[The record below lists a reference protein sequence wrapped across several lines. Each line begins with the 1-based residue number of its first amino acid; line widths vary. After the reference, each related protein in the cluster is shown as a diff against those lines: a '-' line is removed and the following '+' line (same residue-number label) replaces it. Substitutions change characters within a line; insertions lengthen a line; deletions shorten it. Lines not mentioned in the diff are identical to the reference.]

1 MSGQRA
7 AAEPYATRFE
17 TEVTAI
23 DGRRVWLE
31 TSYFYGESG
40 GQPADRGT
48 IDGTA
53 VEDVQ
58 LEDGEQVHVL
68 AAEPSFRAG
77 QRVLCSID
85 WSFRMYCMR
94 AHTASHALY
103 GAGRRLLDD
112 LGYGGFDIGEE
123 KVRVDLETTS
133 ELDDETLLEL
143 DSLVNRAVWESR
155 PVSWE
160 DIPVADAREREDIAF
175 NEATEDGAFQKGRVR
190 IVTIGGA
197 DENGG
202 NGTRARNRSSAGP
215 TVTTSTDGSAE
226 PWDIAACGGTHVRN
240 TREIGP
246 VTVLGRSNPGEG
258 MTRVEFSVGPTAIDR
273 RREEKAVALTARQ
286 ELGVPLE
293 EVGDEL
299 ARLQDERDDLA
310 AEVQTL
316 QRDLVDHQLE
326 SADSFERDGLEWL
339 AVAAGGEGG
348 ESTGIDAN
356 DAGEI
361 ARDEAGDRAAVVVIS
376 GSAGSPYA
384 VASVAEDA
392 QETISASAVID
403 ALTAE
408 FGGGGGGSDALAQA
422 GGFAE
427 LPDEDEIRDVLES
440 VEFQ

>member
-48 IDGTA
+48 IDSVA

-68 AAEPSFRAG
+68 AEEPSFRAG

-202 NGTRARNRSSAGP
+202 NGTRTRNRSSAGP

-226 PWDIAACGGTHVRN
+226 PWDVAACGGTHVRN

-273 RREEKAVALTARQ
+273 RREEKAVVLTARQ

-316 QRDLVDHQLE
+316 QRDLVERQLE

-339 AVAAGGEGG
+339 AVAVGRGG
-348 ESTGIDAN
+348 ESAGVDAN

-361 ARDEAGDRAAVVVIS
+361 AREAAGERAAVVVIA
-376 GSAGSPYA
+376 GATGSPYA

-392 QETISASAVID
+392 QETISAGAVID

-440 VEFQ
+440 VELQ

>member
-48 IDGTA
+48 IDSVA

-58 LEDGEQVHVL
+58 LTDGEQVHVL
-68 AAEPSFRAG
+68 AEEPTFRAG

-85 WSFRMYCMR
+85 WAFRMYCMR

-112 LGYGGFDIGEE
+112 LGYGGFNIGEK

-143 DSLVNRAVWESR
+143 DSLVNKAVWESR

-160 DIPVADAREREDIAF
+160 DISVADAREREAIAF

-202 NGTRARNRSSAGP
+202 NGARTRNRSTGGP
-215 TVTTSTDGSAE
+215 TVTTSTDGAAE
-226 PWDIAACGGTHVRN
+226 SWDVAACGGTHVRN

-286 ELGVPLE
+286 RLGVPLE

-299 ARLQDERDDLA
+299 ARLQDERDELA

-316 QRDLVDHQLE
+316 QRDLVAHQLK

-339 AVAAGGEGG
+339 AVAVGGEGG
-348 ESTGIDAN
+348 ESAGVDAN

-361 ARDEAGDRAAVVVIS
+361 ARDAAGDRAAVVVIS
-376 GSAGSPYA
+376 GASGSPYA

-392 QETISASAVID
+392 QETISAGAVID

-422 GGFAE
+422 GGFDGV
-427 LPDEDEIRDVLES
+427 PDEEEIQDVLES